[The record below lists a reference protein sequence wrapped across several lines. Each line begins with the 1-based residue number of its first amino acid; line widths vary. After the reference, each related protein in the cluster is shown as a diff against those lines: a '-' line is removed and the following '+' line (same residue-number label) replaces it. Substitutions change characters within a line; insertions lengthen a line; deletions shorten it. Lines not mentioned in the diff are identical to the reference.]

1 MASTILNELFY
12 DQLCLCK
19 VSGEKKWKCLNCK
32 VLLCD
37 LCKELHYAKD
47 HEIVDIPVKEII
59 PDENNSFDIVLNQVV
74 LCEQHDRSYWQYCES
89 CDILVCLTCISN
101 CHNNHKLKEISD
113 SYKIKM
119 EKLKG
124 QQTALSKST
133 AELDR
138 NSTEISKWHKKAE
151 LKYQNAKDDIII
163 KEKVLID
170 AVHEYTRK
178 LQSDLENKW
187 NTMHETYTANQKH
200 VQSTRTKFNN
210 EHTKLQDIIESKD
223 LARVFGTSKSD
234 ELADTSQELNMDSKP
249 MQVFIPGE
257 TPVINQFNF
266 GELRTDIEVKL
277 MNLFATEITD
287 VNYLL
292 CSRDGSVWIYDENE
306 TLLYH
311 AIPEGNHLT
320 ITSRFQIFFLSMDTL
335 PKSDD
340 LLLCSGEPTLQQ
352 LDRIH
357 GKLTDSKYRTDSYV
371 YTTAI
376 HITHDKRV
384 IVGGKGQKGGNV
396 VIVLNKKGK
405 QDTFYEHGRNSE
417 ILFKRSPC
425 HITTSAEGNICVV
438 DRERLTVLDGN
449 GEVLNIYDGNDRINT
464 SDDEFN
470 PTDMVITPPNNLIV
484 ADSKNHYLHVLNSSG
499 KLLTYFNTKDIGI
512 LFPRS
517 MSFSKNEH
525 LFISGSTEE
534 ENSKKTIL
542 FEVKIIG
549 Y

>member
-1 MASTILNELFY
+1 MASTILNEQFY
-12 DQLCLCK
+12 DKLCLCK
-19 VSGEKKWKCLNCK
+19 VSSEKKWKCMNCK

-47 HEIVDIPVKEII
+47 HEIVDVPVKEII
-59 PDENNSFDIVLNQVV
+59 QDETNSFDIVLNQVV
-74 LCEQHDRSYWQYCES
+74 LCEQHNRSYWQYCQS
-89 CDILVCLTCISN
+89 CDVLVCLTCISN
-101 CHNNHKLKEISD
+101 CHNNHKLKEVSD

-119 EKLKG
+119 EKLKE
-124 QQTALSKST
+124 QQTAISKST
-133 AELDR
+133 AELDK
-138 NSTEISKWHKKAE
+138 NSVEISKWHKKAE

-187 NTMHETYTANQKH
+187 NAMHETYTANQKH
-200 VQSTRTKFNN
+200 VQSTRAKFNN
-210 EHTKLQDIIESKD
+210 ECTKLQDIIESKD

-234 ELADTSQELNMDSKP
+234 EFADTSQELNMNTRP
-249 MQVFIPGE
+249 MQVFIPGK
-257 TPVINQFNF
+257 TPEINQFNF
-266 GELRTDIEVKL
+266 GELRTDIEVKV
-277 MNLFATEITD
+277 MNQLATEITD

-292 CSRDGSVWIYDENE
+292 CSRDGTVWIYDENE

-311 AIPEGNHLT
+311 ATPEGNNLT
-320 ITSRFQIFFLSMDTL
+320 IMSRFQIFFLSMDSL

-384 IVGGKGQKGGNV
+384 IVGA
-396 VIVLNKKGK
+396 KKGK

-449 GEVLNIYDGNDRINT
+449 GEVLNIYAGNDRINT
-464 SDDEFN
+464 SDNEFN

-484 ADSKNHYLHVLNSSG
+484 ADSKNHYLHVLDSSG

-512 LFPRS
+512 LLPRS

-525 LFISGSTEE
+525 LLISGSNEE
-534 ENSKKTIL
+534 GNSKKTIL